1 MFAELDVSRR
11 QGLLSQMKQV
21 EQVLVTVAVE
31 ADVPQELHAQRISIS
46 RSGDGTSQVEVL
58 VDE

>member
-1 MFAELDVSRR
+1 
-11 QGLLSQMKQV
+11 MKQV